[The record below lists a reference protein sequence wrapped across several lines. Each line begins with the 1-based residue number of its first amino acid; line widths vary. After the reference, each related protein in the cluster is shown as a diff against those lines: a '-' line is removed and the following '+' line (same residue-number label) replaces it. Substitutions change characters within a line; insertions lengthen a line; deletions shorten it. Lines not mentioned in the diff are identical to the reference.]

1 MNNSTLF
8 HPLSSSSNKR
18 TAGGTSINGTDHTV
32 PIDDSSF
39 LDYYNGADEDDL
51 HVRSGEQRGGSCD
64 HVCLVETPLNKIL
77 SPLASLF
84 KKVATRRSFNV
95 DHVITRRKAVKINV
109 DHVITRRK
117 AVKINVDHVI
127 TKCFPGDLG
136 RDDAEIERLRKLT
149 EDIPEL
155 MRVCRSNSVAFD
167 SVRSLE
173 TFNA

>member
-32 PIDDSSF
+32 PIHDSSF

-109 DHVITRRK
+109 DHVIT
-117 AVKINVDHVI
+117 
-127 TKCFPGDLG
+127 KCFPGDLG